1 MSRYAAGRRIALAVG
16 FGALTG
22 RLPAGTVIDRVV
34 RLLGSPALAAPA
46 RRGLVVLDET
56 TMGLLDTRFA
66 TRADSGV
73 FVLLGERDGAEVR
86 TLLGKPTPCV
96 GRQRELCML
105 EGLLADCIGGG
116 GAQAV
121 LLTAP
126 SGMGKSRLAQEFL
139 RQVRH
144 RSEPVAI
151 WSGRGDPLRAGS
163 ALGLLGQVLRGACG
177 VRAGER
183 RARRGEVAAHV
194 AERAP
199 GSARRGEVA
208 AHVAERAPG
217 SACRGE
223 VAARVAERAPGSA
236 WQRVTE
242 LIAELID
249 APCPDQESLASQ
261 TARRDAR
268 RMSDQVCAAFLDL
281 LAAECAR
288 NPVVIVLEDLHW
300 GDRATV
306 QLLDRALRELREQ
319 PLFVLALARP
329 EVHEIFPGL
338 WVERVSQEI
347 RLRGLNQRAIA
358 QLARHALGDEA
369 RADTIDRL
377 ARLSEGNAFYLEELI
392 RWTAEGREPAFPE
405 TLVAMVQSRLAA
417 LDPAS
422 RRVLRAASVFGE
434 SFWPG
439 GVMALSAGDDAAA
452 LHDRLAFLT
461 RQEILVKRAVS
472 RFPGEDEYA
481 FRHALLREGAYA
493 LLTEEDRVLGH
504 RLAGAWL
511 EAHGEQDALMPTEP
525 GASPSLVTAT
535 GS

>member
-1 MSRYAAGRRIALAVG
+1 
-16 FGALTG
+16 
-22 RLPAGTVIDRVV
+22 
-34 RLLGSPALAAPA
+34 
-46 RRGLVVLDET
+46 
-56 TMGLLDTRFA
+56 
-66 TRADSGV
+66 
-73 FVLLGERDGAEVR
+73 
-86 TLLGKPTPCV
+86 
-96 GRQRELCML
+96 ML

-183 RARRGEVAAHV
+183 R
-194 AERAP
+194 
-199 GSARRGEVA
+199 ARRGEVA

-472 RFPGEDEYA
+472 RVPGEDEYA